1 MSIQL
6 FLTFKI
12 HYWHSLTNTV
22 SNRQLKQFSKPWITS
37 GLRKSI
43 KVKNSLLQSGDLV
56 NYKIYRNKICSLRA
70 CLHGGGGP
78 QIGEVTCGGLPHL
91 SCKLDQIKMRDYVD
105 RRVTSPKRVTSP
117 SWGPPPP
124 CKQDLTLLSKT
135 NYYHAFFAE
144 NLNNMKNTWNWIN
157 S

>member
-78 QIGEVTCGGLPHL
+78 QIGEVTCGGSPHL

-105 RRVTSPKRVTSP
+105 RRVTHQSGLPHLPGVPHLHVNR
-117 SWGPPPP
+117 
-124 CKQDLTLLSKT
+124 TLLG
-135 NYYHAFFAE
+135 
-144 NLNNMKNTWNWIN
+144 
-157 S
+157 